1 MLALKNYQI
10 IYKEDTLCHPP
21 IPEPH
26 PGDGRGFGDG
36 ICSGK
41 EVGGQRWA
49 EGYRSNGTFNYM
61 TSELYQKG
69 SF

>member
-10 IYKEDTLCHPP
+10 FDNKDTSCLPP

-26 PGDGRGFGDG
+26 PRDERGFGDG

-41 EVGGQRWA
+41 EVEGQRWA
-49 EGYRSNGTFNYM
+49 EGYKSNATFNYM
-61 TSELYQKG
+61 TSELYPKG
-69 SF
+69 SL